1 MEDDQTDPEMV
12 LLVLMERAFKGPTH
26 EGVRILDWAPQLK
39 RVLKCVRENDPMT
52 MELRGEIERLR
63 AELEASE
70 TELRIVRA
78 SQAESNAEIESLRAE
93 LETVR
98 DDMADSYNAMLRQFD
113 PAAAESTDLYTW
125 ITCLLSDRAR
135 LQRDLAVLRDFT
147 KSRPIYMP
155 GGAWRSIRDEEI
167 DAALEAKKDDQ

>member
-63 AELEASE
+63 AELETERMRLVACSVIALANTPESAASA
-70 TELRIVRA
+70 RGMHPDYQSPYCDDVARA
-78 SQAESNAEIESLRAE
+78 VDREIALRAE
-93 LETVR
+93 LEECR
-98 DDMADSYNAMLRQFD
+98 RG
-113 PAAAESTDLYTW
+113 AERYRTALEQIVAPFEDLNFVSGNK
-125 ITCLLSDRAR
+125 LLTYIHDVA
-135 LQRDLAVLRDFT
+135 T
-147 KSRPIYMP
+147 
-155 GGAWRSIRDEEI
+155 
-167 DAALEAKKDDQ
+167 AALAAKGDE

>member
-63 AELEASE
+63 AELE
-70 TELRIVRA
+70 TERMRLVACSVIALANTPESAARA
-78 SQAESNAEIESLRAE
+78 RDMHPDYQSPHCDDVARAVDREIALRAE
-93 LETVR
+93 
-98 DDMADSYNAMLRQFD
+98 NARLI
-113 PAAAESTDLYTW
+113 AALNL
-125 ITCLLSDRAR
+125 ITAHYDASDRQIA
-135 LQRDLAVLRDFT
+135 LA
-147 KSRPIYMP
+147 
-155 GGAWRSIRDEEI
+155 E
-167 DAALEAKKDDQ
+167 AALAAKGE

>member
-63 AELEASE
+63 AENEALKANSVHLYNLGYHAGHNDTVEACYMHIVAADME
-70 TELRIVRA
+70 TYHSDVV
-78 SQAESNAEIESLRAE
+78 AEI
-93 LETVR
+93 
-98 DDMADSYNAMLRQFD
+98 M
-113 PAAAESTDLYTW
+113 
-125 ITCLLSDRAR
+125 
-135 LQRDLAVLRDFT
+135 
-147 KSRPIYMP
+147 
-155 GGAWRSIRDEEI
+155 
-167 DAALEAKKDDQ
+167 AALAAKGA

>member
-78 SQAESNAEIESLRAE
+78 SQAESNAEVERLRTE
-93 LETVR
+93 LAV
-98 DDMADSYNAMLRQFD
+98 A
-113 PAAAESTDLYTW
+113 
-125 ITCLLSDRAR
+125 RA
-135 LQRDLAVLRDFT
+135 DLAVSVGHLSRLAEAYGCDDFT
-147 KSRPIYMP
+147 S
-155 GGAWRSIRDEEI
+155 AI
-167 DAALEAKKDDQ
+167 DAALAAKGDE

>member
-78 SQAESNAEIESLRAE
+78 SQAESNAEVERLRAE
-93 LETVR
+93 LAECRKELARVPMLLR
-98 DDMADSYNAMLRQFD
+98 HYADSTNGQRAIAAQKLAAFFD
-113 PAAAESTDLYTW
+113 
-125 ITCLLSDRAR
+125 
-135 LQRDLAVLRDFT
+135 QR
-147 KSRPIYMP
+147 Y
-155 GGAWRSIRDEEI
+155 
-167 DAALEAKKDDQ
+167 AALAAKGE

>member
-78 SQAESNAEIESLRAE
+78 SQAESNAEVERLRTE
-93 LETVR
+93 LAV
-98 DDMADSYNAMLRQFD
+98 A
-113 PAAAESTDLYTW
+113 
-125 ITCLLSDRAR
+125 RA
-135 LQRDLAVLRDFT
+135 DLAVSVGHLSRLAEAYGCDDFT
-147 KSRPIYMP
+147 S
-155 GGAWRSIRDEEI
+155 AI
-167 DAALEAKKDDQ
+167 DAALAAKGE